1 MGVNLINALAAEFI
15 EFPKLGI
22 RFDVDPVAFTLG
34 PFKVRWYGILIAVA
48 IMVALSLALRHTKKF
63 DIKEDHLIDM
73 FLLALP
79 ISIVFARL
87 FFVVFK
93 WDMFKNDLL
102 AIFKVWEG
110 GVAIFG
116 AVIGAIL
123 AVWIYAKIKKV
134 DMWQLADF
142 AAVYLPLAQAI
153 GRWGNFFN
161 QELYG
166 ANTTLPWGM
175 TGSIIKARPDAGID
189 PAIPVHPTFLY
200 ESLWNILIFFIL
212 LKIRKNNKL
221 KGGVFAWYLALYGFG
236 RFFTECLRVDDFQTA
251 NDVRYNQVFAAL
263 LVIGALLFLVIA
275 SRRAKRVELE
285 AAEGPR
291 SAYADVLETLE
302 KEEAEARVGD
312 VEQAEAVD
320 NAAEEAEIV
329 DTTPEEAQESEDN
342 VPSEDPAE
350 STGAADSENAVEPDE
365 AAE

>member
-1 MGVNLINALAAEFI
+1 MGVKLLTAMTGEYI
-15 EFPKLGI
+15 EFPKLNI
-22 RFDVDPVAFTLG
+22 RLDVDPVAFKLG
-34 PFKVRWYGILIAVA
+34 PFEVRWYGILIAVA
-48 IMVALSLALRHTKKF
+48 ILVALSLALRHTRKF
-63 DIKEDHLIDM
+63 NINQDHLIDM

-102 AIFKVWEG
+102 GIFRIWEG

-123 AVWIYAKIKKV
+123 AVWIYARAKKV

-142 AAVYLPLAQAI
+142 SAVYLPLAQAI

-175 TGSIIKARPDAGID
+175 TGSIIKARPDPGID

-200 ESLWNILIFFIL
+200 ESLLNILIFFIL

-221 KGGVFAWYLALYGFG
+221 KGGVFAWYLALYGFV

-251 NDVRYNQVFAAL
+251 NDVRYNQVIAAL
-263 LVIGALLFLVIA
+263 LVIGALLYLIIA
-275 SRRAKRVELE
+275 SRKSKRVELE
-285 AAEGPR
+285 TAEGPR

-302 KEEAEARVGD
+302 REEAEARVDDGEKADD
-312 VEQAEAVD
+312 VEAES
-320 NAAEEAEIV
+320 
-329 DTTPEEAQESEDN
+329 EEAQSSGDEALSADT
-342 VPSEDPAE
+342 
-350 STGAADSENAVEPDE
+350 TGTGDTAASDE